1 MPNTFQTQSLVERGL
16 AFAWKAS
23 EGFADRVSFRND
35 LVPGAVKNTGYST
48 TLRRPSYGGT
58 TQAGTAVDYSLPGVT
73 QPVAPA
79 AYDTLTDITLPITVS
94 QRFEYNMQV
103 SMEELT
109 FKLSKEDAMKR
120 FIEPAIVDMRDKIN
134 YFVSNLVAQ
143 SAGQVINTA
152 ANTDFPT
159 KGDQFMQGMLQAK
172 ALMAYRKGITGNTQ
186 PKTALINPNVITN
199 LGMAN
204 AKVYHAGFSSDQL
217 YSKGTVPNLAGF
229 DVYESPLLDVSTVSS
244 LGASITV
251 TSVTLP
257 TVWQPTFTV
266 VLGGLTANVVIP
278 AGTKLKFTTAGGAAV
293 INWAAPSTG
302 ADTQRVATFTV
313 TSQVQATAGGAA
325 TVVLSECAIA
335 TGSYKN
341 ITAPIAATSQVTLA
355 LPTGIAASS
364 YTFANDAIVLVSPAV
379 DIPEGVVYGK
389 NLKLGGFN
397 IAMIQ
402 DRWPGTLQ
410 NITKLV
416 CFVGGA
422 VPRPEGIV
430 AVV

>member
-204 AKVYHAGFSSDQL
+204 AKVYHAGFL
-217 YSKGTVPNLAGF
+217 RINCTPRVL
-229 DVYESPLLDVSTVSS
+229 SP
-244 LGASITV
+244 
-251 TSVTLP
+251 
-257 TVWQPTFTV
+257 
-266 VLGGLTANVVIP
+266 
-278 AGTKLKFTTAGGAAV
+278 
-293 INWAAPSTG
+293 
-302 ADTQRVATFTV
+302 
-313 TSQVQATAGGAA
+313 TSQ
-325 TVVLSECAIA
+325 
-335 TGSYKN
+335 
-341 ITAPIAATSQVTLA
+341 
-355 LPTGIAASS
+355 ASMS
-364 YTFANDAIVLVSPAV
+364 MSPRSGCL
-379 DIPEGVVYGK
+379 DG
-389 NLKLGGFN
+389 L
-397 IAMIQ
+397 
-402 DRWPGTLQ
+402 
-410 NITKLV
+410 
-416 CFVGGA
+416 
-422 VPRPEGIV
+422 VPRCFDHCHFGHPPDCLAADLHCGSWWSDC
-430 AVV
+430 